1 MLMRELIKK
10 ILVAIDGSEHAEKA
24 LDFALDLAERYSAQV
39 TILNVFQ
46 MPTSIYFGEPPMYP
60 VALNNLYDELKSAHH
75 KMLSKALERAKGLKP
90 SLKISTELR
99 EGRPADQIV
108 MAAEEGGFDLIV
120 LGHRGLGKVKEFFLG
135 SVSDRVADEARCP
148 VLIVK

>member
-1 MLMRELIKK
+1 
-10 ILVAIDGSEHAEKA
+10 
-24 LDFALDLAERYSAQV
+24 
-39 TILNVFQ
+39 
-46 MPTSIYFGEPPMYP
+46 MYP
-60 VALNNLYDELKSAHH
+60 VSLNNLYDELKSAHH